1 LVAVAKAGNKPR
13 VDLKASTG
21 WHDIRFDGTTAEG
34 KAWSAGVYL
43 NFPISDGFRTEGKV
57 AQAQSTVNSLRIDE
71 ARLMDSLSLQVREAG
86 NAVAESPEIMKAL
99 SGTVAQAE
107 KPLYMA
113 EKGFEYGVKTR
124 LEVDDAQL
132 NLTQARANLA
142 KVSRGY
148 LVARVTMEWALGTLA
163 EEKRVS
169 LDSPVGLMQAVD

>member
-1 LVAVAKAGNKPR
+1 
-13 VDLKASTG
+13 
-21 WHDIRFDGTTAEG
+21 
-34 KAWSAGVYL
+34 VYL
-43 NFPISDGFRTEGKV
+43 NFPIFDGFRTEGKV

-71 ARLMDSLSLQVREAG
+71 ARLMDSISLQVREAG
-86 NAVAESPEIMKAL
+86 NAVAESAEIMKAL

-107 KPLYMA
+107 KLLYMA

-142 KVSRGY
+142 KASRDY

-163 EEKRVS
+163 EDKRVS